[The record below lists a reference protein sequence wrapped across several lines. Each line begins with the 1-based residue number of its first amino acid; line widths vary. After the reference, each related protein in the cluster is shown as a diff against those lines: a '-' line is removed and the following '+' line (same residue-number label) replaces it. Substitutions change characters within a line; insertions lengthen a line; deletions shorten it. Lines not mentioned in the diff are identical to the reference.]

1 MAIPVT
7 EVKATILAFLGE
19 LKAAVCEAHCDQ
31 QIDFEYEETL
41 KITMQVIA
49 PSGPNSLTRTT
60 LQTDGEKVQTVEQ
73 PEKLETQTTDES
85 VSTTVAGA
93 GTSTTSTTRTEP
105 EQRVTRTQQPKTS
118 TTQKSGTAA
127 VSETTDDQ
135 DSHQDSYR
143 NTGGGNRTTQTH
155 EFDRLA

>member
-31 QIDFEYEETL
+31 KIDFEYDETL

-85 VSTTVAGA
+85 VSTTLAGV

-105 EQRVTRTQQPKTS
+105 EQRVTRTSQPKTS
-118 TTQKSGTAA
+118 STQKSGTAA

-135 DSHQDSYR
+135 SSTQDSDR
-143 NTGGGNRTTQTH
+143 TSGGGNRQIRTT
-155 EFDRLA
+155 EYENL